1 MKEIKK
7 IETVIEDRNNNSAH
21 KHVTLI
27 NSFAIHSLSGR
38 KRDGSRSYWSSCMW
52 DVGKKTLY
60 IRIKIFA
67 RLSLEI
73 FFINLP
79 NKVEAFCSTYN
90 IDLFVVAYSVV
101 DRKSFKTA
109 EHILIYLKDNEMML
123 TRGVILVGNKTD
135 LERHRE
141 VPIQGIF

>member
-1 MKEIKK
+1 M
-7 IETVIEDRNNNSAH
+7 
-21 KHVTLI
+21 
-27 NSFAIHSLSGR
+27 
-38 KRDGSRSYWSSCMW
+38 
-52 DVGKKTLY
+52 
-60 IRIKIFA
+60 
-67 RLSLEI
+67 
-73 FFINLP
+73 
-79 NKVEAFCSTYN
+79 EAFCSTYN